1 MAYGRR
7 RSTRRT
13 YRAAPR
19 RSYRSRP
26 VRRRRTSTRR
36 RATSRQ
42 RTIRIVVQTVA
53 ASPVALGMKGA
64 QPTRRMF

>member
-7 RSTRRT
+7 RT
-13 YRAAPR
+13 R
-19 RSYRSRP
+19 RSYSAPRYSRSRP
-26 VRRRRTSTRR
+26 VRRRRTSSRR

-42 RTIRIVVQTVA
+42 RTIRIVVQTVG